1 MKSEISHSFYTV
13 GSMQP
18 TLTLNFFT
26 LKYLIP
32 KIFEYKK
39 KEVQFQ
45 EYVSVILHDREMLP

>member
-1 MKSEISHSFYTV
+1 MKSELSYSFYTV

-26 LKYLIP
+26 MKHWIP

-45 EYVSVILHDREMLP
+45 EYVCFSTW

>member
-1 MKSEISHSFYTV
+1 MKSELSHSFYTV
-13 GSMQP
+13 GNMQP

-26 LKYLIP
+26 LKHWIP

-45 EYVSVILHDREMLP
+45 EYVCFSTW